1 MSVAKLFKLFFASHE
16 FGGTKTEKIVKKMRE
31 NQRSGDESLLMVS
44 QIEWN
49 PGRLIE
55 YGERIV
61 YQNILRLSHLEFV
74 QCRWPAVF
82 FSISK
87 LLIMNSGD

>member
-44 QIEWN
+44 QIE
-49 PGRLIE
+49 
-55 YGERIV
+55 
-61 YQNILRLSHLEFV
+61 
-74 QCRWPAVF
+74 
-82 FSISK
+82 
-87 LLIMNSGD
+87 